1 MKFNY
6 INSIVKIFAIAI
18 LFFSCSSDLD
28 FDQAKDLKLEPV
40 IVANLAYFN
49 VPATVL
55 AQNTENQPLFDV
67 RDFDVFKDKFFNE
80 HLKRCDFDVEIENTI
95 ERNFFVNLSLLDVNN
110 NVLENISYRV
120 PAYKGNENIIKYPT
134 EVFQNLRLE
143 NLKRTV
149 KIVFIVLIDGEPL
162 TEESLGNL
170 KLRSGATVYLEI
182 E

>member
-1 MKFNY
+1 MKRNY
-6 INSIVKIFAIAI
+6 INSILKIFAVAI

-40 IVANLAYFN
+40 IVANLAYFS
-49 VPATVL
+49 VPANLL

-67 RDFDVFKDKFFNE
+67 RDFDVFKDKFFND
-80 HLKRCDFDVEIENTI
+80 HLKRCDFDVEVENTI
-95 ERNFFVNLSLLDVNN
+95 ERNFIVTLRLLDANN
-110 NVLENISYRV
+110 TILETISYPV
-120 PAYKGNENIIKYPT
+120 PAYKGSQNIVKYPT

-149 KIVFIVLIDGEPL
+149 KIVFVVLIDGEPL
-162 TEESLGNL
+162 TEQSLGNL
-170 KLRSGATVYLEI
+170 KLRSSATVYLDI